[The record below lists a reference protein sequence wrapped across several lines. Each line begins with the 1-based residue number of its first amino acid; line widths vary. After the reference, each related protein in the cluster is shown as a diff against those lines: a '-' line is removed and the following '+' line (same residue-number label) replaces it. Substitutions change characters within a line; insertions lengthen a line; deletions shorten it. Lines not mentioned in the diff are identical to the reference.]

1 MASTEQA
8 RRRCWVSCLSAR
20 DFCLRVNK
28 HCAFLFD
35 GSERAGNEVRSY
47 AKRTDNEKENACGER
62 VVIEIGTY
70 MY

>member
-1 MASTEQA
+1 MLNLLVPKLLDE
-8 RRRCWVSCLSAR
+8 SAR

-62 VVIEIGTY
+62 VFIKVGTY

>member
-1 MASTEQA
+1 M
-8 RRRCWVSCLSAR
+8 
-20 DFCLRVNK
+20 NK